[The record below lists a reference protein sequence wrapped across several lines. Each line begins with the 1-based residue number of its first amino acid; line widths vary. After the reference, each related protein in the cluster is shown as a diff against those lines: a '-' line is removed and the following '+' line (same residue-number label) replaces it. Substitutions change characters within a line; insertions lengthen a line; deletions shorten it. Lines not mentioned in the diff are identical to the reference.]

1 LDAEGLTLAC
11 ATRTEASVGRRRGL
25 RTEIVGLAASRGI
38 PDGRLVS
45 FGVAG
50 ALHEGLACGDVIDA
64 TRVVDE
70 DGATL
75 WEGGPLG
82 AAGARPGTIVT
93 ARLVVDGI
101 AERRRLHE
109 RTRADAVDM
118 ESGALARSGRL
129 VGVVRAISDT
139 PSRPLGPLGSALRPD
154 GGLDW
159 PQLARAVA
167 QPRTTGRAFLGIKRA
182 LRRLG
187 EAVAA

>member
-1 LDAEGLTLAC
+1 MDAEGLTLAC
-11 ATRTEASVGRRRGL
+11 ATRAEASVARRRGL

-50 ALHEGLACGDVIDA
+50 ALHEGLHCGDVIDA

-70 DGATL
+70 DGETL

-82 AAGARPGTIVT
+82 AAGARPGTIV
-93 ARLVVDGI
+93 AAGLVVDGV

-118 ESGALARSGRL
+118 ESGELARSGRL

-139 PSRPLGPLGSALRPD
+139 PARPLGPLGSALRPD
-154 GGLDW
+154 GSLDW
-159 PQLARAVA
+159 PQLARAAA

-187 EAVAA
+187 ESVAK